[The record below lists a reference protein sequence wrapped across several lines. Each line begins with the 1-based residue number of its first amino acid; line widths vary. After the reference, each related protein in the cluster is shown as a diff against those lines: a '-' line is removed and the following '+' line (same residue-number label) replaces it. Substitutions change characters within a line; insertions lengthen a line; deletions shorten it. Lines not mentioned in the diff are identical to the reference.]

1 MAYAMSLHRRIMNPL
16 MLTKI
21 SKYTLI
27 GSLSAY
33 LSFASKFNPL
43 IRQSFVY
50 LVIGVIV
57 TFLIAAIWEGRDYVL
72 SSEITEDSL
81 NTLVGGLTQQPAK
94 RQYFLS
100 TKTRLEIVIT
110 FVVIVTF
117 ALIGAI

>member
-1 MAYAMSLHRRIMNPL
+1 MNPL
-16 MLTKI
+16 TLTKI

-43 IRQSFVY
+43 IRQAFIY
-50 LVIGVIV
+50 LVFGTVI
-57 TFLIAAIWEGRDYVL
+57 TFLIAVIWEGKDYIL
-72 SSEITEDSL
+72 NSEVTEDSL
-81 NTLVGGLTQQPAK
+81 NTLVGGLTQQPTK